1 MRRGFFSVSRA
12 ERNVLLGLFGFVVL
26 IALYR
31 LLQDGDVPE
40 VTLTAG
46 QRAEAEAFLRQ
57 VESVNP
63 ASPDV
68 VAPAVRLHPFDP
80 NRADSLVWIELGV
93 SPRVVRNVLRYR
105 RAGGRFR
112 QVSDVARIYGMDT
125 ATYARLRPFINI
137 GTIEKQVPGTVQR
150 DAGRPV
156 KLSAGEQ
163 VALNAADSAQLCR
176 VPGIGA
182 YRARAILRYGERLG
196 GYVSVRQLTEIEGLP
211 DSLLG
216 WFTLHEV
223 PVRRLDVNAASFKEL
238 LRHPYLSYEQV
249 RVLVKHRDKYGPLRE
264 LRQLS
269 LYPCFSETDLERLL
283 PYLAF

>member
-12 ERNVLLGLFGFVVL
+12 ERNVLLGLLGIVAL

-31 LLQDGDVPE
+31 SLQDGDVPE

-57 VESVNP
+57 VESAKP
-63 ASPDV
+63 ASSGV
-68 VAPAVRLHPFDP
+68 VAPVVRLHSFDP

-112 QVSDVARIYGMDT
+112 QISDVARIYGMDT
-125 ATYARLRPFINI
+125 ATYARLRPFIVLETS
-137 GTIEKQVPGTVQR
+137 GKKVSGTVQK
-150 DAGRPV
+150 DIGRPV
-156 KLSAGEQ
+156 KLAAGEQ
-163 VALNAADSAQLCR
+163 VALNAADSARLCR

-196 GYVSVRQLTEIEGLP
+196 GYVSVRQLTEIKGLP

-216 WFTLHEV
+216 RFTLHEA
-223 PVRRLDVNAASFKEL
+223 PVRQLDVNTASFKEL

-249 RVLVKHRDKYGPLRE
+249 RALVNHRDKYGPLRE

-269 LYPCFSETDLERLL
+269 LYPCFSEADLERLS